1 MGTPSHQ
8 QLGLGV
14 GIAVRKSFEK
24 NKIIMSLDVE
34 EVKRIC
40 DIYDWHGKGVLDM
53 YYFMDI
59 FYAMGMNLT
68 KKTCVKYGQTDDV
81 EKKFLPFDEVVALAQ
96 QVVKE
101 PEHTGNYHDFVELCK
116 LYDKNENGTMML
128 AELETFSTLMGDEI
142 PKEDCTKL
150 LESLAGAEDEDGFF
164 PYTPFLDKLCGK
176 YIISNSSKICVTTS
190 TLGQKHGGPKK
201 PTKNRKYFLG
211 TERHLIKIKIW
222 ESEVAN
228 FLI

>member
-8 QLGLGV
+8 QLGLESV
-14 GIAVRKSFEK
+14 AVLKVFRKVKSSQF
-24 NKIIMSLDVE
+24 NMSVDAE

-68 KKTCVKYGQTDDV
+68 KKVCVKYGQTDDV

-96 QVVKE
+96 QAVKE
-101 PEHTGNYHDFVELCK
+101 PEHTENYHDFVELCK

-128 AELETFSTLMGDEI
+128 AELETFLSLMGDEI
-142 PKEDCTKL
+142 PKEDCAKL
-150 LESLAGAEDEDGFF
+150 LDELA
-164 PYTPFLDKLCGK
+164 
-176 YIISNSSKICVTTS
+176 
-190 TLGQKHGGPKK
+190 
-201 PTKNRKYFLG
+201 
-211 TERHLIKIKIW
+211 
-222 ESEVAN
+222 
-228 FLI
+228 